1 MDLIHI
7 IGKIGNDHNFKG
19 CIENIPPSDHIVW
32 RVNNIKEANLNE
44 NKTDEKLEIEDIF

>member
-19 CIENIPPSDHIVW
+19 CIENIPPSDDIVW
-32 RVNNIKEANLNE
+32 RVNNIKAKQEEGKIRQMRNW
-44 NKTDEKLEIEDIF
+44 K